1 MVPLPL
7 RLRPAC
13 TVLLLMGA
21 GAIASAAP
29 KAPADST
36 PAAESAALEDAA
48 QLEAYRR
55 WKDSPHGAMLRRILP
70 PGPRPRQLPEP
81 ESPGARALG
90 RYCVQ
95 CHYLPSPAM
104 HTPENWP
111 KTVERMVPRMQGKGN
126 LGPLMQDM
134 MAGVLAPSPAE
145 LEALLAYLRRH
156 GQKPINRAR
165 YPDLAT
171 PEGRAFDLACSQC
184 HALPDP
190 QRHTAREW
198 PAVVERMKKHL
209 EWVGTVRGRLPNP
222 GGELQEAQI
231 VAFLQRHAK

>member
-1 MVPLPL
+1 MTWPATQM
-7 RLRPAC
+7 RLGFAA
-13 TVLLLMGA
+13 LLA
-21 GAIASAAP
+21 AATAFAPAAP
-29 KAPADST
+29 NT
-36 PAAESAALEDAA
+36 PSASDPTAESAALEDAA
-48 QLEAYRR
+48 QLEAYQR

-70 PGPRPRQLPEP
+70 PGPRPEQLPEP
-81 ESPGARALG
+81 DSPGARTMA

-111 KTVERMVPRMQGKGN
+111 KTLDRMVPRMQGKGN
-126 LGPLMQDM
+126 MGTLMQDM
-134 MAGVLAPSPAE
+134 MAGVQAPSGDE
-145 LEALLAYLRRH
+145 VQTLLAYLRRH
-156 GQKPINRAR
+156 GQQPIDRAR

-190 QRHTAREW
+190 KRHTSREW

-209 EWVGTVRGRLPNP
+209 EWVGTVRGRQPNP
-222 GGELQEAQI
+222 EGELRATQI
-231 VAFLQRHAK
+231 IAFLQRNAR

>member
-1 MVPLPL
+1 MGRPLL
-7 RLRPAC
+7 HRLPRLASTLAAACACALPAAAVV
-13 TVLLLMGA
+13 TPA
-21 GAIASAAP
+21 PEASAL
-29 KAPADST
+29 
-36 PAAESAALEDAA
+36 ESGA
-48 QLEAYRR
+48 QLDAYKR

-70 PGPRPRQLPEP
+70 PGPRPEQLPEP
-81 ESPGARALG
+81 DSPGARAMS

-111 KTVERMVPRMQGKGN
+111 KTVERMVPRMEGKGN
-126 LGPLMQDM
+126 MGTLMQDM
-134 MAGVLAPSPAE
+134 MAGVQSPTREE
-145 LEALLAYLRRH
+145 LDALLAYLRRH
-156 GQKPINRAR
+156 GQQPINRAR

-190 QRHTAREW
+190 KRHTAREW

-222 GGELQEAQI
+222 EGELKEAQI
-231 VAFLQRHAK
+231 VSFLQRNARAW